1 MERRGAKDARTSVH
15 RREHLHI
22 HYVAAHDGTSPRL
35 PLQVRTTQL
44 VLGSG
49 DPTTMP
55 PPLRASLV
63 PSRALEAAGK
73 LAGKMRHQ
81 DNAAL

>member
-1 MERRGAKDARTSVH
+1 MHEPRFTVGNTCTST
-15 RREHLHI
+15 
-22 HYVAAHDGTSPRL
+22 TSLLTTGPRL

-49 DPTTMP
+49 EPTTMP
-55 PPLRASLV
+55 PPLRAPLV